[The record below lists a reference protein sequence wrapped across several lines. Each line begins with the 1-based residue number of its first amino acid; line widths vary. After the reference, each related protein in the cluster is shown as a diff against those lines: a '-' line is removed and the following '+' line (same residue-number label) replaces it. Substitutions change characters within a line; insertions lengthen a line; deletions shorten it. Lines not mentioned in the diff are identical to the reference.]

1 MRKKEANRA
10 RERERDREGEK
21 KTKKMKRDEGGQGRI
36 GGNVFRIV
44 GALYLP
50 INSELPSLCLV
61 GAEKLA
67 EALIVLRNLVSDV
80 CTWQFEGKILSPFLS
95 PSLPLLSGYPSPLG
109 ETIISE

>member
-1 MRKKEANRA
+1 MIEKEANRMK
-10 RERERDREGEK
+10 ERETEE
-21 KTKKMKRDEGGQGRI
+21 GRI

-80 CTWQFEGKILSPFLS
+80 CTWQFEAKILFHTYPRSTPWI
-95 PSLPLLSGYPSPLG
+95 PSLG
-109 ETIISE
+109 ETITPGCTLNLF

>member
-1 MRKKEANRA
+1 MIEKEASRMK
-10 RERERDREGEK
+10 ERETEG
-21 KTKKMKRDEGGQGRI
+21 GRI

-80 CTWQFEGKILSPFLS
+80 CTWQFEAKILSHTYPPPPLH
-95 PSLPLLSGYPSPLG
+95 SLNPIPGKRSPLG
-109 ETIISE
+109 AP